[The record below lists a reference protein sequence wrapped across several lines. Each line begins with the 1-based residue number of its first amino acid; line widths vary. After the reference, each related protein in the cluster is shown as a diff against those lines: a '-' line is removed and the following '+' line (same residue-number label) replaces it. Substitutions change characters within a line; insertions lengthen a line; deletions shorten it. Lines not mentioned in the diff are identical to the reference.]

1 MLLAYRSC
9 KDYEI
14 IEFHLVRF
22 FHWFICKNENKNLH
36 RHKLD
41 CLHLSI
47 FEIHIHIFLYKIFIL
62 ILLMSK
68 MSFYPTYTTSYI
80 IGHCICL
87 SINLYR
93 YDLQNV
99 AKVYPLWPTIL
110 WTTKVSSSR
119 DVISIIFIVT
129 FDCK

>member
-36 RHKLD
+36 RYKLD

-47 FEIHIHIFLYKIFIL
+47 FEIHIHIFLYEIFIL
-62 ILLMSK
+62 IWQIRVVLSSL
-68 MSFYPTYTTSYI
+68 TTSYI
-80 IGHCICL
+80 IGHCIYL
-87 SINLYR
+87 SINLYK

-99 AKVYPLWPTIL
+99 AKIYPLWATIL

-119 DVISIIFIVT
+119 DVISIIFIMP
-129 FDCK
+129 FNCK

>member
-36 RHKLD
+36 RYKLD

-47 FEIHIHIFLYKIFIL
+47 FEIHIHIFLYEIFIL
-62 ILLMSK
+62 IWLMFK
-68 MSFYPTYTTSYI
+68 EFVLFYPAHTTSYI
-80 IGHCICL
+80 IGHCIYL
-87 SINLYR
+87 SINLYK

-99 AKVYPLWPTIL
+99 AKIYPL
-110 WTTKVSSSR
+110 
-119 DVISIIFIVT
+119 
-129 FDCK
+129 

>member
-36 RHKLD
+36 RYKLD
-41 CLHLSI
+41 CLHLSN
-47 FEIHIHIFLYKIFIL
+47 FEILILIFLYEIFVL
-62 ILLMSK
+62 IWLMLFVL
-68 MSFYPTYTTSYI
+68 FYPNHSTPYM
-80 IGHCICL
+80 IGHGIYL
-87 SINLYR
+87 SINLYK
-93 YDLQNV
+93 YYLQNV
-99 AKVYPLWPTIL
+99 AKIYPLWATIL

-119 DVISIIFIVT
+119 DVISIIFIMP
-129 FDCK
+129 FNCK